1 MKRFE
6 FRLQKVLEWREKRLE
21 LEDARFK
28 QQAAGI
34 ASLDQA
40 RAGLEAAGLKAEMQL
55 RSAASM
61 SGQELSALAGFR
73 EHVQTRGRELAARR
87 AQAQKELEAQQEVML
102 EARRRCRL
110 LERLKERRLT
120 EWQAACNREADALAS
135 ESFLAR
141 WAGRDP
147 EPRRQPGGRPAPSG
161 AETNR
166 PLTSL

>member
-1 MKRFE
+1 VKRFE
-6 FRLQKVLEWREKRLE
+6 FRLQQVLEWREKQLE

-40 RAGLEAAGLKAEMQL
+40 RAELASAGLQAEMQL
-55 RSAASM
+55 HSSAVV
-61 SGQELSALAGFR
+61 SGQDLSALAGFR
-73 EHVQTRGRELAARR
+73 QHIRARSREIAARR
-87 AQAQKELEAQQEVML
+87 AEAQKQLEVQQKVML

-110 LERLKERRLT
+110 LERLRERRLS
-120 EWQAACNREADALAS
+120 EWQTACNRETEALAS

-147 EPRRQPGGRPAPSG
+147 EPRR
-161 AETNR
+161 
-166 PLTSL
+166 